1 MNTYTITVEHA
12 QTSQTLTAKHGIDC
26 IKAFVA
32 DNPKPFE
39 GDAVYLLLH
48 RQETGVTV
56 RYLVR
61 HEQRSRPPQIELIGI
76 A

>member
-1 MNTYTITVEHA
+1 MNTYTVTVEHA
-12 QTSQTLTAKHGIDC
+12 QTSQTIKAKHGVDC

-32 DNPKPFE
+32 ENPKTFE

-48 RQETGVTV
+48 RQETGVTI
-56 RYLVR
+56 RFLVR